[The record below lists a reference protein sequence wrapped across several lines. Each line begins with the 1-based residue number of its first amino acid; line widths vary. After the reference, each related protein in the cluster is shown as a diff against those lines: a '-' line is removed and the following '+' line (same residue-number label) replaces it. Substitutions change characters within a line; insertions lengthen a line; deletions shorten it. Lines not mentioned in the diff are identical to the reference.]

1 MTLKINKIIICFLIA
16 LFLFACSKSN
26 KDITERDEIEPN
38 DSHEYAQFIDSNILI
53 KANLDFEDIDYYKIS
68 PTNGFI
74 MDFSIKAENYFDN
87 IIFEILDNDAKK
99 ILFKIETKDILN
111 YHGIIEMKD
120 LILNENG
127 FLFKLTSDKLEVN
140 KKIKYD
146 ISFNFKNE
154 YNFKNERENN
164 DNFNKAN
171 IIDYP
176 NQIIYGYFIKNYNG
190 DINNNIDENIKPYLK
205 NENIIDIDFYL
216 IENETDINSSIN
228 IILEYKKDIDM
239 ILFDKDYNYIKE
251 YKNKL
256 YTDFKSGQKYYIALI
271 FYGDKYLIDRYKL
284 YYDFN

>member
-16 LFLFACSKSN
+16 LFLFACSKAN
-26 KDITERDEIEPN
+26 RDITERDEIEQN

-53 KANLDFEDIDYYKIS
+53 KANLNFEDIDYYKIN

-87 IIFEILDNDAKK
+87 IIFEILDNEAKK

-127 FLFKLTSDKLEVN
+127 FLFKLTSDKLEEN

-216 IENETDINSSIN
+216 MKNETDINSSIN
-228 IILEYKKDIDM
+228 IILEYKKDIDI

-256 YTDFKSGQKYYIALI
+256 STDFKSGQKYYIALI

>member
-16 LFLFACSKSN
+16 LFLFACSKAN
-26 KDITERDEIEPN
+26 RDITERDEIEQN

-53 KANLDFEDIDYYKIS
+53 KANLNFEDIDYYKIS

-87 IIFEILDNDAKK
+87 IIFEILDNEAKK
-99 ILFKIETKDILN
+99 ILFKIETKYILN

-127 FLFKLTSDKLEVN
+127 FLFKLTSDKLEEN

-205 NENIIDIDFYL
+205 SENIIDIDFYL
-216 IENETDINSSIN
+216 MKNETDINSSIN

-251 YKNKL
+251 SKNKL
-256 YTDFKSGQKYYIALI
+256 STDFKSGQKYYIALI
-271 FYGDKYLIDRYKL
+271 FYGEKYLIDRYKL

>member
-16 LFLFACSKSN
+16 LFLFACSKAN
-26 KDITERDEIEPN
+26 KDITERNEIEPN

-154 YNFKNERENN
+154 YNFKNEIENN

-216 IENETDINSSIN
+216 MKNETDINSSIN
-228 IILEYKKDIDM
+228 IILEYKKDIDI

-251 YKNKL
+251 SKNKL
-256 YTDFKSGQKYYIALI
+256 STDFKSGQKYYIALI

>member
-1 MTLKINKIIICFLIA
+1 MILKINKIIICFLIA
-16 LFLFACSKSN
+16 LFLFACSKAN
-26 KDITERDEIEPN
+26 RDITERDEIEPN

-87 IIFEILDNDAKK
+87 IIFEILDNEAKK

-127 FLFKLTSDKLEVN
+127 FLFKLTSDKLEEN

-190 DINNNIDENIKPYLK
+190 DINNNIEENIKPYLK

-216 IENETDINSSIN
+216 MKNKTDINSSIN
-228 IILEYKKDIDM
+228 IILEYKKDIDL
-239 ILFDKDYNYIKE
+239 ILFDKVYNYIKE
-251 YKNKL
+251 SKNKL

-271 FYGDKYLIDRYKL
+271 FYGEKYLIDRYKL

>member
-26 KDITERDEIEPN
+26 RDITERDEIEPN

-74 MDFSIKAENYFDN
+74 MDFSIKADNYFDN
-87 IIFEILDNDAKK
+87 IIFEILNNDAKK

-127 FLFKLTSDKLEVN
+127 FLFKLTSDKLEEN

-154 YNFKNERENN
+154 YNFKNEIENN

-205 NENIIDIDFYL
+205 SENIIDIDFYL
-216 IENETDINSSIN
+216 MKNETDINSSIN

>member
-16 LFLFACSKSN
+16 LFLFACSKAN
-26 KDITERDEIEPN
+26 RDITERDEIEPN

-111 YHGIIEMKD
+111 YHGIIEMKY

-127 FLFKLTSDKLEVN
+127 FLFKLTSDKLEEN

-228 IILEYKKDIDM
+228 IILEYKKDIDI

-251 YKNKL
+251 SKNKL
-256 YTDFKSGQKYYIALI
+256 STDFKSGQKYYIALI